1 LIPVVSVHTA
11 TLTVPVSANPAEA
24 VVCIEDPIAHTIAIT
39 ARGDTPAQARQKIRQ
54 FLQDALAAVD
64 AP

>member
-1 LIPVVSVHTA
+1 MIPVVSVHTA
-11 TLTVPVSANPAEA
+11 TLTVPVSADPAEA
-24 VVCIEDPIAHTIAIT
+24 VVCVEDNLTHTIAIT
-39 ARGDTPAQARQKIRQ
+39 ARGDTPALARQKIRQ